1 MALPYE
7 VPRESRG
14 PALAAAGVRP
24 RVDPEALGEVD
35 PEQYPQPKDSTN
47 RIRGKSDII
56 ELIFGSVDQE
66 LLTVK
71 TFYFFFYSAFGS
83 LFPLMGVY
91 FKQMG
96 MNPSQCGLLIG
107 SRPFVEFLAAPFW
120 GGLADRYVRM
130 HMSFRRSCFKVY
142 APVCVFVCGGG
153 GRGYDSN
160 YFNSNDAHAH
170 IFPKIVV
177 VFIVVKKK
185 DRRRTDKNVAN
196 KGYHR

>member
-1 MALPYE
+1 MASAYE

-14 PALAAAGVRP
+14 PALAAAGIRP

-35 PEQYPQPKDSTN
+35 PEHYPQPKDSTN
-47 RIRGKSDII
+47 RIRGKSDLI
-56 ELIFGSVDQE
+56 ELLFGSVDQE

-120 GGLADRYVRM
+120 GGLADR
-130 HMSFRRSCFKVY
+130 
-142 APVCVFVCGGG
+142 
-153 GRGYDSN
+153 
-160 YFNSNDAHAH
+160 
-170 IFPKIVV
+170 
-177 VFIVVKKK
+177 
-185 DRRRTDKNVAN
+185 
-196 KGYHR
+196 

>member
-1 MALPYE
+1 MDYSNAGGGDYG
-7 VPRESRG
+7 ESINMQAPKG
-14 PALAAAGVRP
+14 GVRP

-35 PEQYPQPKDSTN
+35 PSMYPQPKEATHK
-47 RIRGKSDII
+47 IRGKSDII
-56 ELIFGSVDQE
+56 ELLFGAVDQE

-120 GGLADRYVRM
+120 GSLADR
-130 HMSFRRSCFKVY
+130 
-142 APVCVFVCGGG
+142 
-153 GRGYDSN
+153 
-160 YFNSNDAHAH
+160 
-170 IFPKIVV
+170 
-177 VFIVVKKK
+177 
-185 DRRRTDKNVAN
+185 
-196 KGYHR
+196 